1 MKLVKNKFTV
11 NFSQISQQTWSIENH
26 VKQFLLIF
34 SPQIQHSNLHVKVQQ
49 GSMPVQDLCIDWSV
63 YNILLFQLV
72 KNAILFNRQ
81 NGSIHIQVMFRK
93 EFSNLDVDSKLTEE
107 RYEVGKLV
115 TVIKNTGNNISKERL
130 SENAYN
136 DYDKKMN
143 GLAIA

>member
-11 NFSQISQQTWSIENH
+11 NLSQISQQTWSIENH

-49 GSMPVQDLCIDWSV
+49 GSMPVQDLFLDWSV
-63 YNILLFQLV
+63 YNILMFQLV

-93 EFSNLDVDSKLTEE
+93 EFSNLDVDSRLTEE

-130 SENAYN
+130 AEHAYN